1 MTNVLPRLP
10 VVGATIAAVL
20 LLSSFCCCMG
30 GAISPSMT
38 PHPPSKDLAQDMRD
52 RVMQIKSKQGPF
64 TLDVT
69 DKELASYI
77 VGLLQSGAGEFPAR
91 DMQIEFGDGYADI
104 WATFIDIAPTDV
116 PVYIRATAEAKDGQ
130 MVFGIVKAHA
140 GQFPVPGAMRE
151 SIAQSL
157 GESLTELQLG
167 LQIDSV
173 QIQPGVMTLSGEV
186 TGTIPD
192 LP

>member
-1 MTNVLPRLP
+1 
-10 VVGATIAAVL
+10 
-20 LLSSFCCCMG
+20 MG